1 MQFCSEIILVIS
13 VELALRAF
21 LIWNHASVISDQLL
35 TSYWSD
41 FNKILTTKNI
51 DVRFCSEHPEWC
63 QKTDCP
69 LNHDNE
75 HPRPFFYWSPSPRVN
90 YRQSWTNKWKIKTPL
105 PLPSPRG
112 FILDLGVEGGG
123 GGELLFYFILSKI
136 GTGNRPHKQKPFTE
150 SVKIIWLRDRSEMLG
165 CYTDWRWNVGMF
177 YSFKASE
184 SLAFSPILF
193 DLSGNMAN
201 VWINFPRSHDE
212 THKTF
217 APEVKNGAK
226 FFPFSLWEWN
236 STWFGWKLSA
246 SRVFSWTR

>member
-75 HPRPFFYWSPSPRVN
+75 HPRPFFYWSPSPHVN
-90 YRQSWTNKWKIKTPL
+90 YLQSWTNKWRIKTPL

-112 FILDLGVEGGG
+112 FILDLGVGGG
-123 GGELLFYFILSKI
+123 GGCCSILFGPRLELVTDHTNRNLS
-136 GTGNRPHKQKPFTE
+136 Q
-150 SVKIIWLRDRSEMLG
+150 
-165 CYTDWRWNVGMF
+165 
-177 YSFKASE
+177 KASK
-184 SLAFSPILF
+184 
-193 DLSGNMAN
+193 LSGSG
-201 VWINFPRSHDE
+201 IDQRC
-212 THKTF
+212 
-217 APEVKNGAK
+217 
-226 FFPFSLWEWN
+226 
-236 STWFGWKLSA
+236 
-246 SRVFSWTR
+246 